1 MRKTATFKDEIYR
14 HNFSHTMRITI
25 KGTGIELSPEITDY
39 VEKRLESILKFE
51 DSSDPS
57 SRCEV
62 EVGRTTRHHQSG
74 DIYYAEVNLH
84 IPGENLR
91 ATAEAASLNAA
102 IDAVKDEVQKE
113 LRQLKGRRMHFVRKQ
128 GARAKEFM
136 RSVGTWGSEGFDW
149 GVEQIRKFGKRGR

>member
-1 MRKTATFKDEIYR
+1 
-14 HNFSHTMRITI
+14 MRITI

-39 VEKRLESILKFE
+39 VEKRLESIFKFE

-91 ATAEAASLNAA
+91 ATEEAATLNAA
-102 IDAVKDEVQKE
+102 VDAVKDEIQRE
-113 LRQLKGRRMHFVRKQ
+113 LRQLKGRRQHFVRRQ
-128 GARAKEFM
+128 GARVKEFM
-136 RSVGTWGSEGFDW
+136 RSVGVWGVEGFDW